1 MRCGVQL
8 LFQRVECGPGVLY
21 HRTVLCSENSGF
33 PDPKPQRT
41 TVSYKALPLATQ
53 AYWLPCTWYRFKI
66 KAYKDYFYNFGE
78 AVRSVRFYTR
88 ESRETR
94 INLAARQRHYS
105 LE

>member
-53 AYWLPCTWYRFKI
+53 AYGFTGYR
-66 KAYKDYFYNFGE
+66 
-78 AVRSVRFYTR
+78 VRGTDTLR
-88 ESRETR
+88 
-94 INLAARQRHYS
+94 
-105 LE
+105 